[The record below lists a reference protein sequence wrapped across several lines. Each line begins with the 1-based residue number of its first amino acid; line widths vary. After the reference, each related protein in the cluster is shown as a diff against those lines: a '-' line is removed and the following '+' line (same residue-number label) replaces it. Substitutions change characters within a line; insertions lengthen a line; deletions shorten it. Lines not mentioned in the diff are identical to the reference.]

1 MFVYIKHGEND
12 HFIVNTYCPVTFL
25 MQHIRAKLGLA
36 ESELIDLC
44 DKQGA
49 MTCLFL
55 PQNTQK
61 WAHELLKP
69 RESFIVCSV
78 NRTSDGAYSSV
89 TSLLSGVDSALLES
103 LQGQID
109 NLERTRL
116 KQFCVLEAP
125 SAELKESTVQA
136 PPKTTKKLKG
146 RPRK

>member
-1 MFVYIKHGEND
+1 MRLEND

-78 NRTSDGAYSSV
+78 NRESDASASLYICLNSLQELNCSV
-89 TSLLSGVDSALLES
+89 LLSSLFVHFSVSLSLFLCYTDNFISSRLNSLFES
-103 LQGQID
+103 
-109 NLERTRL
+109 
-116 KQFCVLEAP
+116 K
-125 SAELKESTVQA
+125 
-136 PPKTTKKLKG
+136 
-146 RPRK
+146 